1 MNSWWAPRGT
11 LLVEFMPLKWFMT
24 PFWEEGSTMGHHY
37 WSIPV
42 EGDVGH
48 NIVVP
53 PADVAQIV
61 REQLGK
67 DAVNDPTPH
76 SEWDLGQLTR

>member
-1 MNSWWAPRGT
+1 
-11 LLVEFMPLKWFMT
+11 
-24 PFWEEGSTMGHHY
+24 MGHHY